1 MPSRALL
8 IYATLPLIIA
18 NLLDFVL
25 VFCDLVLLRLL
36 IQTFGRTVLRCIV
49 YFLAAEDVFQL
60 LFWLYTYL
68 I

>member
-60 LFWLYTYL
+60 LFRLYTYL